1 MAEHLETGRSGEDAA
16 LNYIEE
22 LGYRVLAKNWRYK
35 HLEVDIIAMDGPVLV
50 FIEVKTR
57 RSSLYGSPHEAVSY
71 QKQQKLDRAANLYIS
86 YIKHQGDIRFDI
98 VSILI
103 GASNR
108 FEIEYIK
115 DAFWPE

>member
-1 MAEHLETGRSGEDAA
+1 MAKHLETGQSGEQAA
-16 LNYIEE
+16 YQHIER
-22 LGYRVLAKNWRYK
+22 LGYKILAKNWRYK
-35 HLEVDIIAMDGPVLV
+35 HLEVDIIAMDGPVLL

-71 QKQQKLDRAANLYIS
+71 HKQQKLDRAANLYIS

-103 GASNR
+103 NASNQYQ
-108 FEIEYIK
+108 IEYIK

>member
-1 MAEHLETGRSGEDAA
+1 MAEHIKTGQSGEDAA
-16 LNYIEE
+16 LQYVVD

-57 RSSLYGSPHEAVSY
+57 RSALYGSPHEAVSY

-103 GASNR
+103 DATQR
-108 FEIEYIK
+108 CQIEYIK